1 MNLKRVIYKI
11 RRSIWL
17 YPVMYTLF
25 AIVLASLVIVV
36 DSRIFFDISEYIPR
50 ILTTSTDLAKTVLSI
65 IASAFITIM
74 TFTFSTTMVVL
85 TMYTSQYSPRVVE
98 NFLTQKSTMKSF
110 GIFVSG
116 FMYSILSLLF
126 IREILSDFKI
136 LAGTFGVI
144 YILVG
149 LISFILYINNVGTYI
164 QASNLIDRLFDKA
177 FDDILTYKEEIKKY
191 DSIGK
196 EEIDNFEA
204 KLGIRSP
211 RNGYIA
217 EIYYKRLFEI
227 AAENKV
233 MIIFDKLPGQFVTD
247 QDIIAKIYYD
257 RNSDLRDN
265 LSDEIGRSL
274 DIGDRR
280 TEVQDF
286 SFSIQKLVEV
296 ALKALSPGI
305 NDPNTAIHCIRD
317 LGLLL
322 RELAELKAGYVV
334 IRDEDNGNRASLY
347 RESYDLDK
355 LLSDTFNQ
363 MIHYGKEDI
372 FVVLSIIKAHRHILE
387 KSNEKNK
394 AIIRKHT
401 DYLKEILERQSFAE
415 LDRGMIQ
422 QELHEIDVLFR
433 KGGVGIGHMES

>member
-1 MNLKRVIYKI
+1 MNLKRILYNI

-17 YPVMYTLF
+17 YPVIYTLF
-25 AIVLASLVIVV
+25 AIFLASIVIIV
-36 DSRIFFDISEYIPR
+36 DSRIFFDISSYIPR
-50 ILTTSTDLAKTVLSI
+50 ILTTSTDLAKSVLSI

-149 LISFILYINNVGTYI
+149 LINFIMYINNVGTYI

-177 FDDILTYKEEIKKY
+177 FDDILKYKEEIEKY

-196 EEIDNFEA
+196 EEIENFEA
-204 KLGIRSP
+204 KLAIRSP
-211 RNGYIA
+211 KSGYIG
-217 EIYYKRLFEI
+217 EIYYRRLFEI
-227 AAENKV
+227 ATENKV
-233 MIIFDKLPGQFVTD
+233 LIIFDKLPGQFVTD
-247 QDIIAKIYYD
+247 EDIIAKIYYD
-257 RNSDLRDN
+257 RNSDLKDN
-265 LSDEIGRSL
+265 LSEEIGRSL

-296 ALKALSPGI
+296 AMKALSPGI
-305 NDPNTAIHCIRD
+305 NDPNTAIQCIRD

-387 KSNEKNK
+387 KSNALNRE
-394 AIIRKHT
+394 IIRKHI
-401 DYLKEILERQSFAE
+401 DYLEEILARQSFAE
-415 LDRGMIQ
+415 LDRNMIQ
-422 QELHEIDVLFR
+422 EELREIDELYH
-433 KGGVGIGHMES
+433 KGRVGI

>member
-1 MNLKRVIYKI
+1 MNLKKILYKI
-11 RRSIWL
+11 KRSIWL
-17 YPVMYTLF
+17 YPVIYTLF
-25 AIVLASLVIVV
+25 AVLLASAVIVV

-50 ILTTSTDLAKTVLSI
+50 VLTTSPDLAKTVLTI
-65 IASAFITIM
+65 IATAFITIM

-126 IREILSDFKI
+126 IRELLTEFSI
-136 LAGTFGVI
+136 LAGTLGVI
-144 YILVG
+144 YIVVG
-149 LISFILYINNVGTYI
+149 LISFILYINNVGIYI
-164 QASNLIDRLFDKA
+164 QASNLIDRLYDKA
-177 FDDILTYKEEIKKY
+177 NEDISAYKKEIENY

-196 EEIDNFEA
+196 EEIENFEA
-204 KLGIRSP
+204 KIGIKSSSS
-211 RNGYIA
+211 GYIA
-217 EIYYKRLFEI
+217 EVYYNKLFEI
-227 AAENKV
+227 SRDNKV

-247 QDIIAKIYYD
+247 EDVIAKIYYD
-257 RNSDLRDN
+257 RSSELMEN
-265 LSDEIGRSL
+265 LSESIGDCL

-286 SFSIQKLVEV
+286 SYSIQKLVEV
-296 ALKALSPGI
+296 AIKALSPGI
-305 NDPNTAIHCIRD
+305 NDPNTAIHCIRV

-322 RELAELKAGYVV
+322 RELSTLKAGYVV
-334 IRDEDNGNRASLY
+334 MRDEENENRASLY

-363 MIHYGKEDI
+363 MIHYGQDDI
-372 FVVLSIIKAHRHILE
+372 FVMLTIIKAHRHILE

-394 AIIRKHT
+394 DIIFKHVE
-401 DYLKEILERQSFAE
+401 YLKEILDKKSYASLDRALIEQE
-415 LDRGMIQ
+415 LDDID
-422 QELHEIDVLFR
+422 ELFKNVDLTL
-433 KGGVGIGHMES
+433 

>member
-11 RRSIWL
+11 KRSIWL
-17 YPVMYTLF
+17 YPVIYTLF
-25 AIVLASLVIVV
+25 AVLLASTVIVV

-65 IASAFITIM
+65 IDSAFITIM

-116 FMYSILSLLF
+116 FMYAIISLLF
-126 IREILSDFKI
+126 IREMLSDFKI

-149 LISFILYINNVGTYI
+149 LINFILYINNVGTYI
-164 QASNLIDRLFDKA
+164 QASNLIDRLYDKA
-177 FDDILTYKEEIKKY
+177 YDDILAYKKEIENY

-196 EEIDNFEA
+196 EEIENFET
-204 KLGIRSP
+204 KIGIKSSS
-211 RNGYIA
+211 NGYIA
-217 EIYYKRLFEI
+217 EVYYNKLFEI
-227 AAENKV
+227 ARDNKV

-247 QDIIAKIYYD
+247 EDVIAKIYYD
-257 RNSDLRDN
+257 RSSELMEN
-265 LSDEIGRSL
+265 LSEKIGDCL
-274 DIGDRR
+274 DIGDSR

-296 ALKALSPGI
+296 AIKALSPGI

-322 RELAELKAGYVV
+322 RDLSTLKAGYVV
-334 IRDEDNGNRASLY
+334 MRDEENGNRASLY

-363 MIHYGKEDI
+363 MIHYGQDDI
-372 FVVLSIIKAHRHILE
+372 FVMLTIIKAHRHILE

-394 AIIRKHT
+394 EIVFKHVA
-401 DYLKEILERQSFAE
+401 YLKEILDKKSYAS
-415 LDRGMIQ
+415 LDRGLIE
-422 QELHEIDVLFR
+422 QELDELDLHFKKAKLTP
-433 KGGVGIGHMES
+433 

>member
-1 MNLKRVIYKI
+1 MNLKRILYNI

-17 YPVMYTLF
+17 YPVLYTLL
-25 AIVLASLVIVV
+25 AIVLASIVIIV
-36 DSRIFFDISEYIPR
+36 DSRIFFDISPYIPR
-50 ILTTSTDLAKTVLSI
+50 ILTTSTDLAKSVLSI

-149 LISFILYINNVGTYI
+149 LINFIMYINNVGTYI

-177 FDDILTYKEEIKKY
+177 LDDIAIYKEETENY

-196 EEIDNFEA
+196 EEIENFEA
-204 KLGIRSP
+204 KLAIRSP
-211 RNGYIA
+211 KSGYIA
-217 EIYYKRLFEI
+217 EIYYRRLFEI
-227 AAENKV
+227 ATENKV
-233 MIIFDKLPGQFVTD
+233 LIIFDKLPGQFVTD
-247 QDIIAKIYYD
+247 ADIIAKIYYD
-257 RNSDLRDN
+257 RNSDLKGN
-265 LSDEIGRSL
+265 LSEEIGRSL

-296 ALKALSPGI
+296 AMKALSPGI
-305 NDPNTAIHCIRD
+305 NDPNTAIQCIRD

-322 RELAELKAGYVV
+322 RELSELKAGYVV

-363 MIHYGKEDI
+363 LIHYGKEDI

-387 KSNEKNK
+387 KSNEQNRE
-394 AIIRKHT
+394 IIRRHT
-401 DYLKEILERQSFAE
+401 DYLEEILAHQSFAE
-415 LDRGMIQ
+415 LDRNMIQ
-422 QELHEIDVLFR
+422 EELREIDELFR
-433 KGGVGIGHMES
+433 KGRISI

>member
-1 MNLKRVIYKI
+1 MNLKKILYKVK
-11 RRSIWL
+11 RSIWV
-17 YPVMYTLF
+17 YPAIYTLF
-25 AIVLASLVIVV
+25 AIFLASAVIVV
-36 DSRIFFDISEYIPR
+36 DSRLFFDISDYIPSV
-50 ILTTSTDLAKTVLSI
+50 LTTSPDLAKTVLSI

-110 GIFVSG
+110 GVFVSG

-126 IREILSDFKI
+126 IRELLTDFSI
-136 LAGTFGVI
+136 LAGTLGVI
-144 YILVG
+144 YIVIG

-164 QASNLIDRLFDKA
+164 QASNLIDRLYDKA
-177 FDDILTYKEEIKKY
+177 YDDILAYKKDIENY

-196 EEIDNFEA
+196 EEIKNFET
-204 KLGIRSP
+204 KIGIKSP
-211 RNGYIA
+211 SNGYIA
-217 EIYYKRLFEI
+217 EVYYNNLFEL
-227 AAENKV
+227 AKDNKV
-233 MIIFDKLPGQFVTD
+233 LIIFDKLPGQFVTD
-247 QDIIAKIYYD
+247 QDVIAKIYYD
-257 RNSDLRDN
+257 RNSELMES
-265 LSDEIGRSL
+265 LSEKIGDCL

-296 ALKALSPGI
+296 AIKALSPGI

-322 RELAELKAGYVV
+322 RELSTMRAGYVV
-334 IRDEDNGNRASLY
+334 MRDEENGNRASLY

-363 MIHYGKEDI
+363 MIHYGQDDI
-372 FVVLSIIKAHRHILE
+372 FVMLTIIKAHRHILE

-394 AIIRKHT
+394 EIVYKHVE
-401 DYLKEILERQSFAE
+401 YLKEILDKKSYASLDRDLIEQE
-415 LDRGMIQ
+415 LDEL
-422 QELHEIDVLFR
+422 ELHFR
-433 KGGVGIGHMES
+433 NTDLTP

>member
-11 RRSIWL
+11 KRSIWL
-17 YPVMYTLF
+17 YPVIYTLF
-25 AIVLASLVIVV
+25 AVLLASAVIVV

-50 ILTTSTDLAKTVLSI
+50 VLTTSPDLAKTVLSI
-65 IASAFITIM
+65 IATAFITIM

-126 IREILSDFKI
+126 IRELLTEFSI
-136 LAGTFGVI
+136 LAGTLGVI
-144 YILVG
+144 YIVVG
-149 LISFILYINNVGTYI
+149 LISFILYINNVGIYI
-164 QASNLIDRLFDKA
+164 QASNLIDRLYDKA
-177 FDDILTYKEEIKKY
+177 NEDISAYKKEIENY

-196 EEIDNFEA
+196 EEIENFEA
-204 KLGIRSP
+204 KIGIKSSSS
-211 RNGYIA
+211 GYI
-217 EIYYKRLFEI
+217 EEVYYNKLFEI
-227 AAENKV
+227 SRDNKV

-247 QDIIAKIYYD
+247 EDVIAKIYYD
-257 RNSDLRDN
+257 RSSELMEN
-265 LSDEIGRSL
+265 LSESIGDCL

-286 SFSIQKLVEV
+286 SYSIQKLVEV
-296 ALKALSPGI
+296 AIKAISPGI
-305 NDPNTAIHCIRD
+305 NDPNTAIHCIRV

-322 RELAELKAGYVV
+322 RELSTLKAGYVV
-334 IRDEDNGNRASLY
+334 MRDEENENRASLY

-363 MIHYGKEDI
+363 MIHYGQDDI
-372 FVVLSIIKAHRHILE
+372 FVMLTIIKAHRHILE

-394 AIIRKHT
+394 DIIFKHVE
-401 DYLKEILERQSFAE
+401 YLKEILDKKSYASLDRALIEQE
-415 LDRGMIQ
+415 LDDID
-422 QELHEIDVLFR
+422 ELFKKANLTP
-433 KGGVGIGHMES
+433 

>member
-1 MNLKRVIYKI
+1 MNLKRVVYKI
-11 RRSIWL
+11 KRSIWL
-17 YPVMYTLF
+17 YPVIYTLF
-25 AIVLASLVIVV
+25 AILLASAVIVV

-116 FMYSILSLLF
+116 FMYSIISLLF
-126 IREILSDFKI
+126 IREMLSDFKI

-149 LISFILYINNVGTYI
+149 LINFILYINNVGTYI
-164 QASNLIDRLFDKA
+164 QASNLIDRLYDKA
-177 FDDILTYKEEIKKY
+177 NKDIYDYKKEVENY

-196 EEIDNFEA
+196 EEIENFET
-204 KLGIRSP
+204 KLGIKSP
-211 RNGYIA
+211 GNGYIA
-217 EIYYKRLFEI
+217 EIYYNKLYEI
-227 AAENKV
+227 ARDNKV

-247 QDIIAKIYYD
+247 QDVIAKIYYD
-257 RNSDLRDN
+257 RNSELMEN
-265 LSDEIGRSL
+265 LSEKIGDCL

-296 ALKALSPGI
+296 AIKALSPGI
-305 NDPNTAIHCIRD
+305 NDPNTAIHCIRV

-322 RELAELKAGYVV
+322 RELSTMKVGYVV
-334 IRDEDNGNRASLY
+334 IRDEENGNRASLY

-355 LLSDTFNQ
+355 VLSDTFNQ
-363 MIHYGKEDI
+363 MIHYGQDD
-372 FVVLSIIKAHRHILE
+372 VYVMLTIIKAHRHILE
-387 KSNEKNK
+387 KSSEKNK
-394 AIIRKHT
+394 EIVFKHAA
-401 DYLKEILERQSFAE
+401 YLKEILDKKSYATLDRNLIEQE
-415 LDRGMIQ
+415 LD
-422 QELHEIDVLFR
+422 ELDIHFKNEHLIP
-433 KGGVGIGHMES
+433 